1 MIVNEA
7 ERKGNMVENEDL
19 DNRSCLTEHKD
30 CRVVHILNQMKP
42 ILKSMEQGG
51 AFLNIVLEAF
61 QGDELLL
68 LEKIKP
74 ALPTKWM
81 KAPDQELMLNYN
93 WHCPDA
99 TDRVLDFKNNKISLG
114 LLHQDTFACTRR
126 QRNSC
131 RKVTS
136 IQSSDLTVSKG
147 SLSYIIQGDGCLCC
161 NGNKR
166 IVFILLFHP
175 QKMQFKLLVQ
185 ETITAFCTSSDNIEE
200 PYDGYDYVAYI
211 RKHNTQI
218 QSETDI
224 DTNIT

>member
-7 ERKGNMVENEDL
+7 ARKGNVVENEDL
-19 DNRSCLTEHKD
+19 DNRSCLTDHKD
-30 CRVVHILNQMKP
+30 CLHILNQLKP

-51 AFLNIVLEAF
+51 AFLDIVLEAF

-68 LEKIKP
+68 LENIKP
-74 ALPTKWM
+74 ALPAKWM

-99 TDRVLDFKNNKISLG
+99 TDRVLDFKNNKIYLR
-114 LLHQDTFACTRR
+114 LFHQDTFEFTRR
-126 QRNSC
+126 QRNICS
-131 RKVTS
+131 KATS
-136 IQSSDLTVSKG
+136 IQSSDLTLSKD
-147 SLSYIIQGDGCLCC
+147 SLSYVIQGGGCSCC

-166 IVFILLFHP
+166 IVFTLLFHP

-185 ETITAFCTSSDNIEE
+185 ETITAFCTSSDNVEE
-200 PYDGYDYVAYI
+200 PYDGYDYVAQI
-211 RKHNTQI
+211 RKDNTQI
-218 QSETDI
+218 QSETDN